1 MALRFANVIFEALWN
16 NRYIDNIQITVA
28 ETLGVGDRASYYD
41 NYGAIWD
48 MLQNHLLQLLC
59 LVAMEPPARFNADQ
73 VRNEKLRAAGST
85 GPVNAENVVLG
96 HQINFMKLAKQHQP
110 KPMLR

>member
-28 ETLGVGDRASYYD
+28 GLGVGDRASYYD
-41 NYGAIWD
+41 NYGAIGD

-73 VRNEKLRAAGST
+73 VRNEKLRVAGTST
-85 GPVNAENVVLG
+85 CKRGERCPRPISGLS
-96 HQINFMKLAKQHQP
+96 P
-110 KPMLR
+110 